1 MPPQRRRSRSPGRLI
16 ALFLLLALTYVAMAG
31 RLVVLQVV
39 EGPAYA
45 LLAADQRERVIE
57 FAARRGAILDR
68 DGQALAVSVDME
80 TIYADPY
87 FVENPRR
94 TAAKLAPALGE
105 HADAGELAGK
115 LTEKARYVYLAR
127 QIPAEVADRV
137 EALDLPGIY
146 TETEPKRFYP
156 GGKLGSHVI
165 GFVDVDGKGLAGVE
179 LQYQQILEGRPGRMT
194 IEQDPQGRPL
204 PQADSS
210 YQEPRQG
217 RELFLTIDKELQY
230 FTENALAEAAQAY
243 NAGGGSAVVMR
254 PSSGEILAMANVPD
268 FDPNDA
274 GAYAESA
281 HRNRAITDL
290 YEPGSAFKA
299 ITVSAALDAG
309 AVTPRQKFIV
319 PASWPYAG
327 EVFNDSHAHPT
338 ESMRVTDIITES
350 SNVGTIKIGLEF
362 DDGVFR
368 RYVRDFGF
376 GSSTGLDFPAEQ
388 PGMVP
393 NAEGWTGATEAT
405 VPIGQGVAV
414 TPMQMASAY
423 STIANDGVWVEP
435 KLLLSTVDSAG
446 RTSSSPPATR
456 RVISEDATGKATK
469 MLTRVVDQ
477 GTGVAAQVQGYDVAG
492 KTGTAQ
498 KPLPTGGYGNSYVGS
513 FAGFAPARDPQ
524 IAVVVVLDE
533 PTPIWGG
540 LTAAPTFNTITE
552 FALSHLRI
560 APTRSATG
568 NNLQPPPDPSIRD

>member
-1 MPPQRRRSRSPGRLI
+1 MSPQRRRSRSPGRLI
-16 ALFLLLALTYVAMAG
+16 ALFLLLSVTYVAMAG

-45 LLAADQRERVIE
+45 RLAADQRERVIE

-68 DGQALAVSVDME
+68 DGQALAVSVDMK

-87 FVENPRR
+87 FVESPRR
-94 TAAKLAPALGE
+94 TAAELAPVLGD
-105 HADAGELAGK
+105 HADAGELAAK

-127 QIPAEVADRV
+127 QVSAEVADRV

-146 TETEPKRFYP
+146 SETEPKRFYP
-156 GGKLGSHVI
+156 GGRLASHVI

-179 LQYQQILEGRPGRMT
+179 LQYQQVLEGRPGRMT

-230 FTENALAEAAQAY
+230 FTEATLAEAAKAY
-243 NAGGGSAVVMR
+243 DASGGSAVVMR

-274 GAYAESA
+274 GGYAESA
-281 HRNRAITDL
+281 HRNRAVTDL

-299 ITVSAALDAG
+299 VTLSAALDAG
-309 AVTPRQKFIV
+309 TVTPRRKFIV
-319 PASWPYAG
+319 PASWAYAG
-327 EVFNDSHAHPT
+327 EVFNDSHVHPT
-338 ESMRVTDIITES
+338 ESMRVIDIITES

-376 GSSTGLDFPAEQ
+376 GSPTGLDFPAEQ
-388 PGMVP
+388 PGLVP
-393 NAEGWTGATEAT
+393 DSESWTGSTEAT
-405 VPIGQGVAV
+405 VPIGQGIAV

-423 STIANDGVWVEP
+423 STIANEGVWVEP

-446 RTSSSPPATR
+446 RTSSSPPASR
-456 RVISEDATGKATK
+456 RVISEGAIDDATK
-469 MLTRVVDQ
+469 MLTRVVDM
-477 GTGVAAQVQGYDVAG
+477 GTGVAAQIQGYDVAG

-498 KPLPTGGYGNSYVGS
+498 KPLPAGGYGNSYVGS
-513 FAGFAPARDPQ
+513 FAGFAPARDPE

-540 LTAAPTFNTITE
+540 LTAAPTFRTIAE
-552 FALSHLRI
+552 FALSHLRV

>member
-1 MPPQRRRSRSPGRLI
+1 MPQRRRSRSPGRLI
-16 ALFLLLALTYVAMAG
+16 ALFLLLSLTYLAMAG
-31 RLVVLQVV
+31 RLIVLQVV

-45 LLAADQRERVIE
+45 RLAADQRERVIE

-68 DGQALAVSVDME
+68 DGQALAVSVDMK

-87 FVENPRR
+87 FVENPRQ
-94 TAAKLAPALGE
+94 TAARLAPVLGDQ
-105 HADAGELAGK
+105 ADAGELAAK
-115 LTEKARYVYLAR
+115 LTEKTRYVYLAR

-156 GGKLGSHVI
+156 GGKLASHI
-165 GFVDVDGKGLAGVE
+165 LGFVDVDGRGLAGVE
-179 LQYQQILEGRPGRMT
+179 LQYQQVLEGRPGRMT
-194 IEQDPQGRPL
+194 IEQDPKGRPL

-210 YQEPRQG
+210 YQEPLQG

-230 FTENALAEAAQAY
+230 FTEDALAEATAAY
-243 NAGGGSAVVMR
+243 DASGGSAVVMR

-274 GAYAESA
+274 GAYADGD
-281 HRNRAITDL
+281 HRNRAVTDL

-299 ITVSAALDAG
+299 VTLSAALDAG
-309 AVTPRQKFIV
+309 VVTPQRKFIV
-319 PASWPYAG
+319 PDSLPYAG
-327 EVFNDSHAHPT
+327 EIFNDSHVHAT

-362 DDGVFR
+362 DRGVFR
-368 RYVRDFGF
+368 QYVRDFGF
-376 GSSTGLDFPAEQ
+376 GSPTGLDFPAEQ

-393 NAEGWTGATEAT
+393 DAADWTGATEET

-435 KLLLSTVDSAG
+435 KLLLSTVDSTG

-456 RVISEDATGKATK
+456 RVVMEEATGKATK
-469 MLTRVVDQ
+469 MLTRVVDE
-477 GTGVAAQVQGYDVAG
+477 GTGVEAQIPGFEVAG

-498 KPLPTGGYGNSYVGS
+498 KPLPTGGYGNAYVGS
-513 FAGFAPARDPQ
+513 FAGFAPASDPQ
-524 IAVVVVLDE
+524 IAVIVVLDE
-533 PTPIWGG
+533 PSPIWGG
-540 LTAAPTFNTITE
+540 VTAAPTFKTIME

-560 APTRSATG
+560 APTRNATG
-568 NNLQPPPDPSIRD
+568 TTEPPEPADPSIRD

>member
-1 MPPQRRRSRSPGRLI
+1 MPPRRHSRSPGRLI

-31 RLVVLQVV
+31 RLVVLQIV

-45 LLAADQRERVIE
+45 RLAADQRQRVIE

-68 DGQALAVSVDME
+68 DGQALAVSVDMK
-80 TIYADPY
+80 TVYADPY

-94 TAAKLAPALGE
+94 TAVKLAPALGE
-105 HADAGELAGK
+105 PGDAGELAAN

-127 QIPAEVADRV
+127 QVPAEVADRV

-156 GGKLGSHVI
+156 GGNVASHVI

-179 LQYQQILEGRPGRMT
+179 LQYQQVLEGRPGRMT

-230 FTENALAEAAQAY
+230 FTEHALAEAATTY
-243 NAGGGSAVVMR
+243 HAGGASAVVMR

-281 HRNRAITDL
+281 HRNRAVTDL

-309 AVTPRQKFIV
+309 VVTPRRKFVV

-327 EVFNDSHAHPT
+327 EVFNDSHVHPT
-338 ESMRVTDIITES
+338 EPMRVTDIITES

-362 DDGVFR
+362 DNGVFR

-376 GSSTGLDFPAEQ
+376 GSPTGLDFPAEQ

-393 NAEGWTGATEAT
+393 DLEGWTGATEAT
-405 VPIGQGVAV
+405 VPIGQGIAA

-446 RTSSSPPATR
+446 RTSSSPPASR
-456 RVISEDATGKATK
+456 RVISEDATGKVAK
-469 MLTRVVDQ
+469 MLTRVVDE
-477 GTGVAAQVQGYDVAG
+477 GTGVAAQIQGYEVAG

-540 LTAAPTFNTITE
+540 LTAAPTFRTITE
-552 FALSHLRI
+552 FALSHLRVP
-560 APTRSATG
+560 PTRSADGTTAAA
-568 NNLQPPPDPSIRD
+568 PDPSIRD

>member
-1 MPPQRRRSRSPGRLI
+1 MPQRRRSRSPGRLI
-16 ALFLLLALTYVAMAG
+16 ALLLLLSLTYVAMAG

-45 LLAADQRERVIE
+45 RLAADQRERVIE

-68 DGQALAVSVDME
+68 DGQALAVSVDMK

-94 TAAKLAPALGE
+94 TAAKLAPALGD
-105 HADAGELAGK
+105 HAGELAAR
-115 LTEKARYVYLAR
+115 LSEKARYVYLAR
-127 QIPAEVADRV
+127 QIPAEAADRV
-137 EALDLPGIY
+137 EAMDLPGIY

-156 GGKLGSHVI
+156 GGKLASHVT

-179 LQYQQILEGRPGRMT
+179 LQYQQVLEGRPGRMT

-230 FTENALAEAAQAY
+230 FTERALAEAAQTY
-243 NAGGGSAVVMR
+243 GAGGGSAVVMR

-327 EVFNDSHAHPT
+327 EVFNDSHVHPT

-376 GSSTGLDFPAEQ
+376 GSPTGLDFPAEQ

-393 NAEGWTGATEAT
+393 DAEGWTGATEAT
-405 VPIGQGVAV
+405 VPIGQGIAV

-456 RVISEDATGKATK
+456 RVISKDATGKATK
-469 MLTRVVDQ
+469 MLTRVVDE
-477 GTGVAAQVQGYDVAG
+477 GTGVGAQVHGYDVAG

-524 IAVVVVLDE
+524 IAVVVMLDE

-540 LTAAPTFNTITE
+540 LTAAPTFGTIAE

-568 NNLQPPPDPSIRD
+568 NNLQPPPDLSIRD

>member
-1 MPPQRRRSRSPGRLI
+1 MSPPRRRSRSPGRLI
-16 ALFLLLALTYVAMAG
+16 ALFLLLSLTYVAMAG

-45 LLAADQRERVIE
+45 RLAADQRERVIE
-57 FAARRGAILDR
+57 FAGRRGAILDR
-68 DGQALAVSVDME
+68 DGQALAVSVDMK

-87 FVENPRR
+87 FVEGARR
-94 TAAKLAPALGE
+94 TAARLAPVLGDR
-105 HADAGELAGK
+105 ADAGELAAK
-115 LTEKARYVYLAR
+115 LTEEARYVYLAR

-137 EALDLPGIY
+137 EALNLPGIY
-146 TETEPKRFYP
+146 SETEPKRFYP
-156 GGKLGSHVI
+156 GGRVASHVI

-179 LQYQQILEGRPGRMT
+179 LQYQQVLEGRPGRMT

-230 FTENALAEAAQAY
+230 FTEATLAEAAKAY
-243 NAGGGSAVVMR
+243 DASGGSAVVMR

-274 GAYAESA
+274 GGYAESA
-281 HRNRAITDL
+281 HRNRAVTDL

-299 ITVSAALDAG
+299 VTVSAALDAG
-309 AVTPRQKFIV
+309 TVTPRRKFLV

-327 EVFNDSHAHPT
+327 EVFNDSHVHPT
-338 ESMRVTDIITES
+338 ERMRVIDIITES

-376 GSSTGLDFPAEQ
+376 GSPTGLDFPAEQ
-388 PGMVP
+388 PGLVP
-393 NAEGWTGATEAT
+393 DSESWTGSTEAT
-405 VPIGQGVAV
+405 VPIGQGIAV

-423 STIANDGVWVEP
+423 STIANEGVWVEP

-446 RTSSSPPATR
+446 RISSSPPASR
-456 RVISEDATGKATK
+456 RVISEGAIDDATK
-469 MLTRVVDQ
+469 MLTRVVDM
-477 GTGVAAQVQGYDVAG
+477 GTGVAAQIQGYDVAG

-513 FAGFAPARDPQ
+513 FAGFAPARDPE
-524 IAVVVVLDE
+524 IAVVVMLDE

-540 LTAAPTFNTITE
+540 LTAAPTFRTIAE
-552 FALSHLRI
+552 FALSHLRV

>member
-1 MPPQRRRSRSPGRLI
+1 MSPQRRRSRSPGRLI
-16 ALFLLLALTYVAMAG
+16 ALFLLLSVTYVAMAG

-45 LLAADQRERVIE
+45 RLAADQRERVIE

-68 DGQALAVSVDME
+68 DGQALAVSVDMK

-87 FVENPRR
+87 FVESPRR
-94 TAAKLAPALGE
+94 TAAELAPVLGD
-105 HADAGELAGK
+105 HADAGELAAK
-115 LTEKARYVYLAR
+115 LTEKTRYVYLAR

-146 TETEPKRFYP
+146 SETEPKRFYP
-156 GGKLGSHVI
+156 GGRLASHVI

-179 LQYQQILEGRPGRMT
+179 LQYQHVLEGLPGRMT

-230 FTENALAEAAQAY
+230 FTEATLAEAAKAY
-243 NAGGGSAVVMR
+243 DASGGSAVVMR

-274 GAYAESA
+274 GGYAESA
-281 HRNRAITDL
+281 HRNRAVTDL

-299 ITVSAALDAG
+299 VTLSAALDAG
-309 AVTPRQKFIV
+309 TVTPRRKFIV

-327 EVFNDSHAHPT
+327 EVFNDSHVHPT
-338 ESMRVTDIITES
+338 ESMRVIDIITES

-376 GSSTGLDFPAEQ
+376 GSPTGLDFPAEQ
-388 PGMVP
+388 PGLVP
-393 NAEGWTGATEAT
+393 DSESWTGSTEAT
-405 VPIGQGVAV
+405 VPIGQGIAV

-423 STIANDGVWVEP
+423 STIANEGVWVEP

-446 RTSSSPPATR
+446 RISSSPPASR
-456 RVISEDATGKATK
+456 RVISEGAIDDATK
-469 MLTRVVDQ
+469 MLTRVVDM
-477 GTGVAAQVQGYDVAG
+477 GTGVAAQIQGYDVAG

-513 FAGFAPARDPQ
+513 FAGFAPARDPE

-540 LTAAPTFNTITE
+540 LTAAPTFRTIAE
-552 FALSHLRI
+552 FALSHLRV